1 METTSPLLKGDRP
14 VSALFGKLLFIAW
27 IFAIIAVQWVFY
39 GPYGPIGGVVGYQ
52 TIQKAQDLLLRYLS
66 APYGF

>member
-1 METTSPLLKGDRP
+1 METTLHSSKGQRAFG
-14 VSALFGKLLFIAW
+14 ALFGKLLFLAW
-27 IFAIIAVQWVFY
+27 VLAIIAVQWVFY
-39 GPYGPIGGVVGYQ
+39 GPYGPVGRFVGYQ